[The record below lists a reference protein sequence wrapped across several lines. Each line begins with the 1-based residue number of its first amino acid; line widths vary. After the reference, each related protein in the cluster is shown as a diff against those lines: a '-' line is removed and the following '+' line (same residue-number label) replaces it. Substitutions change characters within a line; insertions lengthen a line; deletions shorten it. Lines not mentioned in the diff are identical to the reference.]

1 MSGLPPATP
10 DTAARDAGSTGDGPR
25 GRRTILLICNLDTR
39 GAEIIRARDRIRARG
54 HEAVLLDFSMEAV
67 PPVDGDLTCAEVAAR
82 GGMGIDAV
90 RAAYRTDRDA
100 ATANQIR
107 GATAL
112 AADLL
117 AQGRLHGVLG
127 IGGGTSSL
135 VATRVMQTLPF
146 GLPKVMASPMA
157 GHPAYVGEYVGTS
170 DITMLHTVVDV
181 VRMNPLLAV
190 QIDNAVGAVCGM
202 VEMGG
207 ALDPSLGPQAVAVT
221 SFGFGE
227 LAVQSAVRML
237 EDAGYT
243 PVVFHA
249 QGRGDRAMERLVAD
263 GRFAAVLDLC
273 TGGVVEHL
281 LGGNRDPGPDR
292 LSGAATAGVPA
303 VLGPCGL
310 DMLALGGRLERLQA
324 AADRAQFVQ
333 DELRV
338 QVRTT
343 AQEVAAAADQ
353 IVQRL
358 LSYRAPY
365 VFLVPIGGW
374 SSLDRLGGPLYDPTA
389 DAALA
394 RVLRERLPADA
405 VKEVDLPL
413 YSEEFARLAVD
424 ELLARLEQAP
434 SPR

>member
-1 MSGLPPATP
+1 
-10 DTAARDAGSTGDGPR
+10 
-25 GRRTILLICNLDTR
+25 
-39 GAEIIRARDRIRARG
+39 
-54 HEAVLLDFSMEAV
+54 METV
-67 PPVDGDLTCAEVAAR
+67 PPLDGDLTCAEVAER

-100 ATANQIR
+100 ATSNQIR

-117 AQGRLHGVLG
+117 ARGRLHGVLG

-353 IVQRL
+353 IAQRL